1 MGVPS
6 SDHPLKAKLHVSKER
21 DSNGTLTEAVSLQKD
36 LKSKYKWLH
45 RCLATQVQHTLGLLD
60 QELLLSHTL
69 EVEHPHSRAILEPHP
84 RAIQELHVLGI
95 QEPLQVKDM
104 GEPHYLSSRVIL
116 EVVPTLAMEEPLPH
130 SVSNSLDMELV
141 PLDNRAILEHP
152 LSSSRLTLKLP
163 NGFEQLTKTG
173 VDRLIQRSC
182 RGHWSMAT
190 GVTSVRRHAG

>member
-104 GEPHYLSSRVIL
+104 GEPHYLNSRATVL
-116 EVVPTLAMEEPLPH
+116 
-130 SVSNSLDMELV
+130 
-141 PLDNRAILEHP
+141 P
-152 LSSSRLTLKLP
+152 LSSSRLTLILP

-173 VDRLIQRSC
+173 V
-182 RGHWSMAT
+182 
-190 GVTSVRRHAG
+190 